1 MDHNELA
8 AMKAEL
14 QRMQSKIEE
23 LETQPH
29 EAVNRRHMLRGLG
42 VAAAGAAVGGLAF
55 ARPAAAV
62 ATNIQSESSLN
73 TAAPTRLI
81 PGGGGS
87 YSSSIGGKFTG
98 AFTVTDDA
106 NFSSLNAAFSCVT
119 AYADSS
125 QTGGHTI
132 GLFGMAK
139 SGIGAKLDGPVPLK
153 LTDNTNS
160 GAPDQTTGTNGQFKV
175 DDGDLWFC
183 ANDAS
188 STRRWRKLTGAAVA
202 GAFHPVTPGRVYDSR
217 PAQGGVGPLAG
228 VGNRTISVANRINP
242 VGGALLESN
251 FVPAGASA
259 VAMNIT
265 AVTTVGNGYFTVNP
279 GGITTV
285 GASAI
290 NWTNTQT
297 IANGIIATLNTTRQ
311 LTIVAG
317 NAATSANFIIDITGY
332 YI

>member
-14 QRMQSKIEE
+14 QRMQAKIEE
-23 LETQPH
+23 LETQPQ

-55 ARPAAAV
+55 ARPAAA
-62 ATNIQSESSLN
+62 TDGNNIVIGSSQSSES
-73 TAAPTRLI
+73 PTKI
-81 PGGGGS
+81 TPGTGW
-87 YSSSIGGKFTG
+87 SSSPLVG
-98 AFTVTDDA
+98 AFTVSNDSTWT
-106 NFSSLNAAFSCVT
+106 NINAAVSCIS

-125 QTGGHTI
+125 QASGHTI
-132 GLFGMAK
+132 GLFGMSKA
-139 SGIGAKLDGPVPLK
+139 GIGAKLDGPVPLK
-153 LTDNTNS
+153 LTDNTGS
-160 GAPDQTTGTNGQFKV
+160 GAPVQNVGSNGQFKV

-183 ANDAS
+183 ADDAS
-188 STRRWRKLTGAAVA
+188 STRRWRKLSGAGVA

-217 PAQGGVGPLAG
+217 PAQGGSGPLAG

-242 VGGALLESN
+242 VGGAVLENN

-259 VAMNIT
+259 VTMNIT
-265 AVTTVGNGYFTVNP
+265 AVTTVGNGFFTVNP
-279 GGITTV
+279 GGNTTV
-285 GASAI
+285 GSSAL
-290 NWTNTQT
+290 NWTGPQT
-297 IANGIIATLNTTRQ
+297 IANGIVATLNATRQ
-311 LTIVAG
+311 LTIIAG

>member
-8 AMKAEL
+8 ALKADL
-14 QRMQSKIEE
+14 QRMQAKIDE
-23 LETQPH
+23 LETQPQ
-29 EAVNRRHMLRGLG
+29 EAVNRRNMLRGLG

-87 YSSSIGGKFTG
+87 WTSSISSKFTG

-106 NFSSLNAAFSCVT
+106 SFTNINAALSCVT

-125 QTGGHTI
+125 LTGGHSI
-132 GLFGMAK
+132 GLFGMSK

-153 LTDNTNS
+153 LTDNSNFGPPVQNS
-160 GAPDQTTGTNGQFKV
+160 GTNGQFKV
-175 DDGDLWFC
+175 DNGDLWFC
-183 ANDAS
+183 ADDGS
-188 STRRWRKLTGAAVA
+188 STRRWRKISGPNVA

-228 VGNRTISVANRINP
+228 VGNRLISVANRINP
-242 VGGALLESN
+242 VGGAVVENN
-251 FVPAGASA
+251 FVPSGASA
-259 VAMNIT
+259 VTLNIT
-265 AVTTVGNGYFTVNP
+265 AVTTTGNGYFTVNP
-279 GGITTV
+279 GGNTTI

-290 NWTNTQT
+290 NWTAGQT
-297 IANGIIATLNTTRQ
+297 IANGIVATLNASRQ
-311 LTIVAG
+311 LTVIAG
-317 NAATSANFIIDITGY
+317 SASTSANFIIDITGY